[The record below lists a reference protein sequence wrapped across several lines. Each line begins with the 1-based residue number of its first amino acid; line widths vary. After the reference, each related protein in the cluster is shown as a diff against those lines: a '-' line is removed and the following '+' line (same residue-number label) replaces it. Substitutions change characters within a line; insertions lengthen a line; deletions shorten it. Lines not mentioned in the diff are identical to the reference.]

1 MNTELTSG
9 DIAAPQVGIPEVSG
23 SAFDAAYWAH
33 QPPEVREVRD
43 MTDANQRLNRASE
56 LAMKGFTIDV
66 PIMAWAFDP
75 YYTMKLRRDYGFAWV
90 PSALQSPVSIAPS
103 LTMPGVAPYDPNTP
117 PPGSIKVS
125 LDLADYPPFNPPAPP
140 ATSAPAPSGSP
151 VGDQSLVNIYHAQP
165 WDNAPD
171 GVVVVEPRGKFL
183 KHRIATPFGFM
194 QFWEKIG

>member
-1 MNTELTSG
+1 MNTELASG
-9 DIAAPQVGIPEVSG
+9 DITAPQAGIPEPSG

-33 QPPEVREVRD
+33 QPPEVRELRD
-43 MTDANQRLNRASE
+43 MTDANQRLSRASD

-75 YYTMKLRRDYGFAWV
+75 YYTMRLRRDYGFTWV
-90 PSALQSPVSIAPS
+90 PSALQPPVSIAPS
-103 LTMPGVAPYDPNTP
+103 LTMPGTAPYDPNAA

-125 LDLADYPPFNPPAPP
+125 LDPADYPPFNPPAPP
-140 ATSAPAPSGSP
+140 APAPVQSGSP
-151 VGDQSLVNIYHAQP
+151 VGDQSVGNIYHGQA
-165 WDNAPD
+165 WDSAPD
-171 GVVVVEPRGKFL
+171 GTVVVEPRGKFL